1 MQIVVWIVI
10 ILVAVFLIW
19 LLKKW
24 IKRIIFILIL
34 LALAF
39 FIYGI
44 FSPSWAAKLWYNV
57 RTFPQRIT
65 SWISSG
71 SEFLDYDSY
80 KSKVSSIWD
89 TIWDAIWDE
98 IKSENDDYEIWDSD
112 SDDGFDI
119 NIDLESNEEKDTE
132 KQQDTEKI
140 ENKNDPKASDENTIR
155 SFPKSIKFVGLP
167 ELKKE
172 ETKNLWSLSWYSRYD
187 LLWVINKY
195 IEKNLDDDTDILV
208 TVEYEEDSWDPQKII
223 MQTQSRTGYTISNSN
238 NLMNEIF
245 SWDNH
250 WSDSKDIIVFPED
263 VEIIP
268 STKDISESPQK
279 KTQTVQKTTSTKL
292 TQKDQKEAEEVFSI
306 LF

>member
-1 MQIVVWIVI
+1 M
-10 ILVAVFLIW
+10 
-19 LLKKW
+19 
-24 IKRIIFILIL
+24 IL

-80 KSKVSSIWD
+80 KSKISSIWD
-89 TIWDAIWDE
+89 TIWDAIWDK
-98 IKSENDDYEIWDSD
+98 INPENDDYEIWDSD
-112 SDDGFDI
+112 FDDWFEV
-119 NIDLESNEEKDTE
+119 NIDFESDKKKNKE
-132 KQQDTEKI
+132 KQQDVEKTEY
-140 ENKNDPKASDENTIR
+140 ENDSKTSDKNTIK
-155 SFPKSIKFVGLP
+155 SFPKAVKFVELP
-167 ELKKE
+167 ELKQE
-172 ETKNLWSLSWYSRYD
+172 AENDVSWLLSWYSKTD

-208 TVEYEEDSWDPQKII
+208 TVEYEEDSGDPQRII
-223 MQTQSRTGYTISNSN
+223 MQTQSRTWYTVSNSKH
-238 NLMNEIF
+238 LMNEIF
-245 SWDNH
+245 SWDDH
-250 WSDSKDIIVFPED
+250 WSDSKDVIIFPDD

-268 STKDISESPQK
+268 SQKDVSEPTQK
-279 KTQTVQKTTSTKL
+279 KTQTVKSTSTKL
-292 TQKDQKEAEEVFSI
+292 TQKEQKEAEEVFSI